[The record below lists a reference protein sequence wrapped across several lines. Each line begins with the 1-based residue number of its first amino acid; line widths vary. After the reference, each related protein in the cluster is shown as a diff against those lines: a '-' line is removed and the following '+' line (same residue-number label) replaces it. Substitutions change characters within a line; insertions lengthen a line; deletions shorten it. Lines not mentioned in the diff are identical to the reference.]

1 MSYHQPLLIQKTDFA
16 IFPTRSPERLAG
28 DQGNHRTFCK
38 FILNRQIP
46 NNLEPD
52 MDTLIAF
59 FVLADVMLAVTLL
72 VVTMAHMDR
81 RYAARVRAEHNRKSV
96 LRGHQHDED
105 RY

>member
-1 MSYHQPLLIQKTDFA
+1 
-16 IFPTRSPERLAG
+16 
-28 DQGNHRTFCK
+28 
-38 FILNRQIP
+38 
-46 NNLEPD
+46 